1 MISKGRGLGFVG
13 YVGFGDVSL
22 DFEEQCFPKLGVYGE
37 TYFTTVK
44 DLEKYSGNVCYNRY

>member
-1 MISKGRGLGFVG
+1 VISKGRGLGFVG